1 MINGALAIQK
11 IASTVN
17 EAGPELQK
25 LKKAT
30 DSLEAFMFKSLLQS
44 MGGKKGLF
52 GSTVPGGE
60 IYKDMMEQSLSDIMA
75 TRGTLNIGNTIF
87 QKVAPLALSQIQAQK
102 VYQPKVSTNLIEKKA

>member
-1 MINGALAIQK
+1 MINGALAVQK

-44 MGGKKGLF
+44 MGGK
-52 GSTVPGGE
+52 
-60 IYKDMMEQSLSDIMA
+60 
-75 TRGTLNIGNTIF
+75 
-87 QKVAPLALSQIQAQK
+87 
-102 VYQPKVSTNLIEKKA
+102 